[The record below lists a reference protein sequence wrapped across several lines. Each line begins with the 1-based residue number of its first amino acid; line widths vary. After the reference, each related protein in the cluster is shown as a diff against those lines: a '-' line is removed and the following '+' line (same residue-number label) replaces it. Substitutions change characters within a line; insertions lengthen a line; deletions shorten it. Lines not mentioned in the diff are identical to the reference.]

1 MSIDFNK
8 LWEEC
13 IYDISKEMNEN
24 TLKTWISP
32 IKVIA
37 FNNNVL
43 ELQVPNEFFYEWI
56 SEHYSLLLDSVVK
69 KYFDKKTTIKYTI
82 PENVKREKEL
92 KKNIGIEKISQNINF
107 IKKNFIDTQNISGLN
122 SKYTFENFIEGD
134 CNQLARSSALSVAL
148 QPQDNSFNP
157 LMIYGGVGLGKTHL
171 LHAIGN
177 RVKEKYP
184 EKVVIYI
191 QTTVFV
197 NQFINSIRTNSVQ
210 EFSKFYSSVDI
221 LLLDDVQFLKD
232 KDKTQEILFFIFNQ
246 LHQIGKQIV
255 LTSDRPTSEL
265 VGLQDRL
272 ISRFKWGL
280 TVNITIPD
288 LETKMAILKSKITN
302 DKDELSNVINKS
314 IKINDNLIEYIAQRV
329 NSNVRE
335 LEGIMITAIA
345 KTSSE
350 HSLDI
355 KTIQGIINNI
365 SSNDVEVDRI
375 SYFVAEYFKISIDDI
390 LGQSRQKDIALARKL
405 AMYFSKKYTKCSL
418 KTIGNLIGRR
428 DHSTVIHA
436 INNIET
442 LVKTEKEIK
451 HTVENINKEI
461 LKNLRN
467 VKQNKKR

>member
-24 TLKTWISP
+24 TLRTWISP
-32 IKVIA
+32 IKFIA

-302 DKDELSNVINKS
+302 D

-405 AMYFSKKYTKCSL
+405 AMYFSRKYTKCSL
-418 KTIGNLIGRR
+418 KTIGDLIGKR

>member
-24 TLKTWISP
+24 TLRTWISP
-32 IKVIA
+32 IKFIA

-177 RVKEKYP
+177 RIKEKYP

-197 NQFINSIRTNSVQ
+197 NQVLKVLFISR
-210 EFSKFYSSVDI
+210 YSS
-221 LLLDDVQFLKD
+221 
-232 KDKTQEILFFIFNQ
+232 
-246 LHQIGKQIV
+246 
-255 LTSDRPTSEL
+255 S
-265 VGLQDRL
+265 
-272 ISRFKWGL
+272 
-280 TVNITIPD
+280 
-288 LETKMAILKSKITN
+288 
-302 DKDELSNVINKS
+302 
-314 IKINDNLIEYIAQRV
+314 
-329 NSNVRE
+329 
-335 LEGIMITAIA
+335 
-345 KTSSE
+345 
-350 HSLDI
+350 
-355 KTIQGIINNI
+355 
-365 SSNDVEVDRI
+365 
-375 SYFVAEYFKISIDDI
+375 
-390 LGQSRQKDIALARKL
+390 
-405 AMYFSKKYTKCSL
+405 
-418 KTIGNLIGRR
+418 
-428 DHSTVIHA
+428 
-436 INNIET
+436 
-442 LVKTEKEIK
+442 
-451 HTVENINKEI
+451 
-461 LKNLRN
+461 
-467 VKQNKKR
+467 

>member
-56 SEHYSLLLDSVVK
+56 SERYSLLLDSVVK

-177 RVKEKYP
+177 RIKEKYP

-221 LLLDDVQFLKD
+221 LLLDDVQFLIG

-255 LTSDRPTSEL
+255 LTSDRPPNEL
-265 VGLQDRL
+265 KGLQDRL
-272 ISRFKWGL
+272 KSRFTWGV

-302 DKDELSNVINKS
+302 G

-350 HSLDI
+350 HSLVP
-355 KTIQGIINNI
+355 
-365 SSNDVEVDRI
+365 SSHRRT
-375 SYFVAEYFKISIDDI
+375 YFCY
-390 LGQSRQKDIALARKL
+390 
-405 AMYFSKKYTKCSL
+405 CSL
-418 KTIGNLIGRR
+418 
-428 DHSTVIHA
+428 
-436 INNIET
+436 
-442 LVKTEKEIK
+442 
-451 HTVENINKEI
+451 
-461 LKNLRN
+461 
-467 VKQNKKR
+467 Q

>member
-24 TLKTWISP
+24 TLRTWINP
-32 IKVIA
+32 IKFIA
-37 FNNNVL
+37 FNNDVL

-82 PENVKREKEL
+82 PENVKKPKDF
-92 KKNIGIEKISQNINF
+92 KKNVGIEKISQNINF

-148 QPQDNSFNP
+148 QPQNNTFNP

-177 RVKEKYP
+177 KVKKKYP
-184 EKVVIYI
+184 EKIVVYI
-191 QTTVFV
+191 QATVFV
-197 NQFINSIRTNSVQ
+197 NQFINSIRTNNVQ

-280 TVNITIPD
+280 TVNITMPD

-302 DKDELSNVINKS
+302 DVE
-314 IKINDNLIEYIAQRV
+314 INDTLIEYIAQRV
-329 NSNVRE
+329 NSNIRE

-350 HSLDI
+350 HALDI
-355 KTIQGIINNI
+355 NAIQGIINNI
-365 SSNDVEVDRI
+365 SSNDIEVDRI

-390 LGQSRQKDIALARKL
+390 LGQSRQKNIALARKL
-405 AMYFSKKYTKCSL
+405 AMYFAKKYTKCSL
-418 KTIGNLIGRR
+418 KAIGNLIGGR

-436 INNIET
+436 INNIEN
-442 LVKTEKEIK
+442 LVKKEKELK

-461 LKNLRN
+461 LKKLHNA
-467 VKQNKKR
+467 KQNKKN

>member
-24 TLKTWISP
+24 TLRTWISP
-32 IKVIA
+32 IKFIA

-82 PENVKREKEL
+82 PVNVKREKEL

-122 SKYTFENFIEGD
+122 AKYTFENFIEGD

-302 DKDELSNVINKS
+302 D

-428 DHSTVIHA
+428 DHST
-436 INNIET
+436 IET